1 MPVMKKF
8 DLNDKI
14 VDAII
19 NFAKKFNLSKVI
31 LFGSRARCDN
41 KPRSDIDLAVIGGDV
56 LEFKF
61 AMDEELPTLLE
72 VDVINLADKLNS
84 DFLAEIERDGVILY
98 EKI

>member
-1 MPVMKKF
+1 MANIKTF
-8 DLNDKI
+8 DLDKRI

-84 DFLAEIERDGVILY
+84 DFLAEIERDGVIFY
-98 EKI
+98 EKV

>member
-1 MPVMKKF
+1 MKNF
-8 DLNDKI
+8 DLDDRI

-72 VDVINLADKLNS
+72 VDVINLSDKLS
-84 DFLAEIERDGVILY
+84 ADFLAEIERDGVTLY
-98 EKI
+98 EKV